1 MKKIYL
7 TLMLLF
13 VASMS
18 FASNSELFDL
28 NYDQVKQEFA
38 QLDQLAV
45 KVKAENLTYD
55 DLMVTDAALVN
66 NMALSST
73 AAVPLPDGPLG
84 IPSFLWG
91 CVLGPVGVVI
101 AYILTDNDK
110 DEAKKAL
117 WGCLAVTAV
126 EVIVYFVFFAAAA
139 SATAG
144 AASGA
149 Y

>member
-7 TLMLLF
+7 SLMFLF

-45 KVKAENLTYD
+45 KVKAENLTYN
-55 DLMVTDAALVN
+55 DLLKTDAALVN
-66 NMALSST
+66 SMALSSVPS
-73 AAVPLPDGPLG
+73 VPLPDGALG

-91 CVLGPVGVVI
+91 CVLGPIGVVL
-101 AYILTDNDK
+101 AYLLTDNDK

-117 WGCLAVTAV
+117 WGCLASVAFWVILDVVILAGTTAATSA
-126 EVIVYFVFFAAAA
+126 VY
-139 SATAG
+139 
-144 AASGA
+144 
-149 Y
+149 

>member
-1 MKKIYL
+1 
-7 TLMLLF
+7 MLLF

-45 KVKAENLTYD
+45 KVKAENLTYN
-55 DLMVTDAALVN
+55 DLLKTDAALVN
-66 NMALSST
+66 SMALSSVPS
-73 AAVPLPDGPLG
+73 VPLPDGALG

-91 CVLGPVGVVI
+91 CIVGPIG
-101 AYILTDNDK
+101 ILIVYLVTDNDTE
-110 DEAKKAL
+110 EAKKAL
-117 WGCLAVTAV
+117 WGCLAAV
-126 EVIVYFVFFAAAA
+126 AFWVILDVVIIGGSAAAV
-139 SATAG
+139 G
-144 AASGA
+144 

>member
-7 TLMLLF
+7 SLMFLF

-45 KVKAENLTYD
+45 KVKAENLTYN
-55 DLMVTDAALVN
+55 DLLKTDAALVN
-66 NMALSST
+66 SMALSSVPS
-73 AAVPLPDGPLG
+73 VPLPDGALG

-91 CVLGPVGVVI
+91 CVLGPIGVVL
-101 AYILTDNDK
+101 AYLLSDNDK

-117 WGCLAVTAV
+117 WGCLASVAFW
-126 EVIVYFVFFAAAA
+126 VILDIVIIGGSAAA
-139 SATAG
+139 STA
-144 AASGA
+144 
-149 Y
+149 YY